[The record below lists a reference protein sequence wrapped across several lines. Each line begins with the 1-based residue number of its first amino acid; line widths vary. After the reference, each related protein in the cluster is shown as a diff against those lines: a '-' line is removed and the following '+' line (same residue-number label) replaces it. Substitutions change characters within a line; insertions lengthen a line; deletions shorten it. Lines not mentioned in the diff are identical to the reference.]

1 MSAPSVPYVLFDDP
15 ADICARANQLVR
27 LVQSGPAGTSS
38 LGSGWW
44 DGVLGPALLA
54 KAAGTLASMILLL
67 PAHGMVDAM
76 TLLRALYEGTVQL
89 SWVAIDPDAHLPRWY
104 ATSSYWE
111 WREHCY
117 WEKAGRGLRSPQE
130 AEELKKDGG
139 TREDRLPGVPT
150 MAAEA
155 DEHWG
160 TLVPGWSPTSNAD
173 DPGLFSSMRGLYGY
187 IYQRGSAATH
197 ARARGLDPFMSEV
210 SGRRPSMP
218 KRRRATTT
226 SMPWACTRLP
236 SRSRPPSR
244 ALAGRPGMK
253 LRGFSAERQ
262 KSSADRQLPEGLPP
276 ESYSDVAGH
285 GGCDDITSDHATGCD
300 VICPAVC
307 CGS

>member
-1 MSAPSVPYVLFDDP
+1 MPAPSVPYVLFDDP
-15 ADICARANQLVR
+15 ADMCARANQLVR
-27 LVQSGPAGTSS
+27 LVRSGPAGTSS
-38 LGSGWW
+38 LGSGLW
-44 DGVLGPALLA
+44 DGVLGPAMLA

-67 PAHGMVDAM
+67 PAHGVVDAM

-89 SWVAIDPDAHLPRWY
+89 SWVAIDPDAHLPSWY

-117 WEKAGRGLRSPQE
+117 WEKAGRGLRSPEE

-197 ARARGLDPFMSEV
+197 ARARGLDPFLSEV
-210 SGRRPSMP
+210 DGKTTIHAETPASDYHVYALGLYTLAFAIAAAEQSLGWPSWREATRILGREAEVFGRPSAP
-218 KRRRATTT
+218 
-226 SMPWACTRLP
+226 
-236 SRSRPPSR
+236 
-244 ALAGRPGMK
+244 
-253 LRGFSAERQ
+253 
-262 KSSADRQLPEGLPP
+262 
-276 ESYSDVAGH
+276 
-285 GGCDDITSDHATGCD
+285 
-300 VICPAVC
+300 
-307 CGS
+307 